1 MVIGQAG
8 GVADGHRQQAVLTPC
23 PWLLSISQ
31 GPFQGVSGWW
41 LGHPARAPLRCIL
54 APAPRLVPSV
64 AAAGATVLAPL
75 SSIGRWYHLQPSLHG
90 RPHMGVVWGWDGA
103 PDVYRVLDSA
113 AYAC

>member
-1 MVIGQAG
+1 M
-8 GVADGHRQQAVLTPC
+8 
-23 PWLLSISQ
+23 
-31 GPFQGVSGWW
+31 
-41 LGHPARAPLRCIL
+41 
-54 APAPRLVPSV
+54 
-64 AAAGATVLAPL
+64 LAPL